1 VKPSQV
7 EQLAKSNVRRGGKM
21 EDERSSRLAK
31 SNIRGESKKRKKGK
45 ILIIDDEPDFVE
57 ALRRT
62 LEAKSY
68 QVMTTTSKALAEEM
82 MKAEPALVVLGTLAP
97 AGQAFSMY
105 QWLGQHPRYKDIP
118 LLVIDARYEERPIR
132 GWRRF
137 EGVQVDGDEYLYKP
151 IEPASLVPRI
161 QSLLEAVTRR
171 IRVLVA
177 DDHTMVRAGICS
189 VVALQQDMEVVGE
202 AVNGQDA
209 FDKVLRLLP
218 NVALVDIV
226 MPVMSGIEATKLISR
241 ECPETKVLILT
252 QYDEEENMIVAK
264 QSGAYGFIPKKAASS
279 DLIRG
284 IRYVGQGRYYPTSFA
299 ELVIR

>member
-1 VKPSQV
+1 
-7 EQLAKSNVRRGGKM
+7 M
-21 EDERSSRLAK
+21 ENSKSSRLAK
-31 SNIRGESKKRKKGK
+31 NIREESKKRKKEK
-45 ILIIDDEPDFVE
+45 ILVIDDEPDFVE

-171 IRVLVA
+171 IRVIVA

-189 VVALQQDMEVVGE
+189 VVVLQQDMEVVGE

-264 QSGAYGFIPKKAASS
+264 QSGAYGFIPKKAASL

>member
-1 VKPSQV
+1 
-7 EQLAKSNVRRGGKM
+7 M
-21 EDERSSRLAK
+21 ENSKSSRLAK
-31 SNIRGESKKRKKGK
+31 NIRGESKKRKKEK
-45 ILIIDDEPDFVE
+45 IIIIDDEPDFVE

-171 IRVLVA
+171 IRVIVA

-264 QSGAYGFIPKKAASS
+264 QSGAYGFIPKKAASL

>member
-1 VKPSQV
+1 MTNRSAKFNKGGKKMANGRSTKPV
-7 EQLAKSNVRRGGKM
+7 KSNGSETKKK
-21 EDERSSRLAK
+21 SSQKTK
-31 SNIRGESKKRKKGK
+31 SEK

-57 ALRRT
+57 AFRRI
-62 LEAKSY
+62 LEAKGY
-68 QVMTTTSKALAEEM
+68 QVITSSNKTLAQEM
-82 MKAEPALVVLGTLAP
+82 MALEPALVVLGTLAP
-97 AGQAFSMY
+97 AGQAFSIY

-118 LLVIDARYEERPIR
+118 LLVIDARYEERSIK

-137 EGVQVDGDEYLYKP
+137 EGVQVDGDEYLSKP

-161 QSLLEAVTRR
+161 QSLLEAVAKK
-171 IRVLVA
+171 IRVLVV
-177 DDHTMVRAGICS
+177 DDHTMVRTGICS
-189 VVALQQDMEVVGE
+189 VVTLQKDMEVVGE
-202 AVNGQDA
+202 AADGQDA

-218 NVALVDIV
+218 HVALVDIV

-284 IRYVGQGRYYPTSFA
+284 IRYVAQGRYYPSSFA
-299 ELVIR
+299 ELVVK

>member
-1 VKPSQV
+1 MGNGRSTKP
-7 EQLAKSNVRRGGKM
+7 AKSATK
-21 EDERSSRLAK
+21 
-31 SNIRGESKKRKKGK
+31 GEVKKRKGKK

-57 ALRRT
+57 AFRRIM
-62 LEAKSY
+62 EAKAY
-68 QVMTTTSKALAEEM
+68 QVITASSKALGQEM
-82 MKAEPALVVLGTLAP
+82 MTLEPALVVLGTLAP

-118 LLVIDARYEERPIR
+118 LLVIDARYEERPIK

-137 EGVQVDGDEYLYKP
+137 EGVQVDGDEYLFKP

-161 QSLLEAVTRR
+161 QSLLEAVTKK
-171 IRVLVA
+171 IKVLVV
-177 DDHTMVRAGICS
+177 DDHTMVRTGICS
-189 VVALQQDMEVVGE
+189 VIALQKGMEVVGE

-218 NVALVDIV
+218 HVALLDIV
-226 MPVMSGIEATKLISR
+226 MPVMSGIEAAKLISK

-279 DLIRG
+279 DLISG
-284 IRYVGQGRYYPTSFA
+284 IRYVAQGKYYPASFA
-299 ELVIR
+299 ELVVK

>member
-1 VKPSQV
+1 
-7 EQLAKSNVRRGGKM
+7 M

-31 SNIRGESKKRKKGK
+31 SNIRGESKKRKKEK

-189 VVALQQDMEVVGE
+189 VVALQKDMEVVGE

>member
-1 VKPSQV
+1 
-7 EQLAKSNVRRGGKM
+7 M

-31 SNIRGESKKRKKGK
+31 NIRGESKKRKKEK
-45 ILIIDDEPDFVE
+45 ILVIDDEPDFVE

-68 QVMTTTSKALAEEM
+68 QVMTASSKALAQEM
-82 MKAEPALVVLGTLAP
+82 MKVEPALVVLGTLAP

-189 VVALQQDMEVVGE
+189 VVALQKDMEVVGE

-299 ELVIR
+299 ELVVR